1 MASEK
6 VVAKPAAKVA
16 PVETPF
22 PLATLRHSV
31 SHLMASAVESLYPGA
46 KFGNGPAIEHGFY
59 YDIELPKPLEERDL
73 ERIENEMRRL
83 AKKAGAMV
91 CSQYSRAEAR
101 ARLEQRHQSFKLDT
115 LARIPEGQ
123 KNTFHP

>member
-22 PLATLRHSV
+22 PLSTLRHSV
-31 SHLMASAVESLYPGA
+31 SHLMASAVESLFPGV

-59 YDIELPKPLEERDL
+59 YDIELPKPLEEKDL

-91 CSQYSRAEAR
+91 CNEIGRASCRER
-101 ARLEQRHQSFKLDT
+101 
-115 LARIPEGQ
+115 GQ
-123 KNTFHP
+123 D